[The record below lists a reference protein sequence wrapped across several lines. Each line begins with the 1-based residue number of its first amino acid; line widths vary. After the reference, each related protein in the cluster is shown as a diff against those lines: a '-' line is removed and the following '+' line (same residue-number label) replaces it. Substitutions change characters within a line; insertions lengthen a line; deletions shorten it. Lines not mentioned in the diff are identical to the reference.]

1 MIGHSL
7 KRYKNKILQGIYQK
21 RGIRPSVL
29 KNLAVLDE
37 IDLKTPIN
45 KVDFAVVDTELTG
58 LDEKK
63 DSIISIGVV
72 KMTGTK
78 ISLGDYFYRVLDPSV
93 CPNRDSVVIHGIT
106 PQEISICPPLDLIL
120 PEFVDFIKN
129 RIIVGHCIS
138 IDLAFINKEMQRLY
152 GFNLQNP
159 SVDTI
164 HLYWWLKKKK
174 SGYDAYVQE
183 SVQVESNLFDI
194 AKEYEIPISEAH
206 SAIGDAFITAQL
218 FQIFLHKIKQRNVDN
233 LSELL
238 KIGKS

>member
-1 MIGHSL
+1 MIGYSV
-7 KRYKNKILQGIYQK
+7 KRYKNRLLQSFFQK
-21 RGIRPSVL
+21 KNIKASLL
-29 KNLAVLDE
+29 KNLTILDE
-37 IDLKTPIN
+37 IDFNTPIN
-45 KVDFAVVDTELTG
+45 HVDFAVVDTELTG

-78 ISLGDYFYRVLDPSV
+78 IILGDYFHRILDPAV
-93 CPNRDSVVIHGIT
+93 CPKRDSVLIHGIT
-106 PQEISICPPLDLIL
+106 PQEISSCPPLELIL

-138 IDLAFINKEMQRLY
+138 IDLAFINKEMHRLY
-152 GFNLQNP
+152 GFSLQNP
-159 SVDTI
+159 SIDTI

-183 SVQVESNLFDI
+183 SVQIESNLFDI
-194 AKEYEIPISEAH
+194 AKEYEIPIIEGH
-206 SAIGDAFITAQL
+206 SAIGDAFMTAQL
-218 FQIFLHKIKQRNVDN
+218 FQRFLPQIRQRGIEK
-233 LSELL
+233 LSDLI